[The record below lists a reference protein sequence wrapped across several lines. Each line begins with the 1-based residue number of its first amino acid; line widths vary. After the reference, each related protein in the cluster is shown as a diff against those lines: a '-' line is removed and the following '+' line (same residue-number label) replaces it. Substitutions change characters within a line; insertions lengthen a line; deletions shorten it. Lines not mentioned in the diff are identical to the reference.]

1 MAPRTPLRLLQE
13 GLEVLAMAWQD
24 TCHQV
29 ARSGQP
35 ALFPRGVLTRIRGA
49 LGDTPVVMV
58 KGPRQ
63 AGKSTL
69 ALELI
74 RSGFEATYVTLDD
87 PIALAPALRDPDAF
101 VASFEGPVVIDE
113 VQHVPDLF
121 RAIKLA
127 VDRRRRP
134 GRFLLTGSADVLLLP
149 KVSESLAGRLEVVT
163 LWPLSQSEIE
173 RAQGGLVDA
182 LFAAPAPSI
191 VGSEGLRAATL
202 RRALRGGFPDAVR
215 RDGEARQRW
224 VGAYLSTML
233 QRDVRDLSQIEG
245 LAALPMLLALIAARA
260 ASILN
265 MSELA
270 RAVDLPYRTLVRY
283 VALLEAIFF
292 VRRIPAWSRGLGG
305 RITRHPKVVLVDTGV
320 AAHLQNVELARL
332 QRDETLAGPIVEN
345 FVAMELMKQLEW
357 SRTMPA
363 LYHFRDAAAEVDLVL
378 ERLDGTLVG
387 VEVKAGASVSERELR
402 GLTALAAAA
411 GPKFHRGIVLY
422 TGRTSID
429 LAPRIRAL
437 PINALWQ
444 L

>member
-1 MAPRTPLRLLQE
+1 MARTGRQQE
-13 GLEVLAMAWQD
+13 GK
-24 TCHQV
+24 
-29 ARSGQP
+29 
-35 ALFPRGVLTRIRGA
+35 LFPRGAIARVRAA
-49 LGDTPVVMV
+49 LSDTPVVMI

-74 RSGFEATYVTLDD
+74 RSGFDATYVTLDD

-101 VASFEGPVVIDE
+101 LASFERPVVIDE
-113 VQHVPDLF
+113 VQRAPDLF

-149 KVSESLAGRLEVVT
+149 TVSESLAGRMEVVT

-173 RAQGGLVDA
+173 GRRGGLIDGFFAPTAPSAVGPDA
-182 LFAAPAPSI
+182 LRGAA
-191 VGSEGLRAATL
+191 L
-202 RRALRGGFPDAVR
+202 RRALRGGFPDAVLR
-215 RDGEARQRW
+215 EGEARQRW
-224 VGAYLSTML
+224 LAAYLGTML
-233 QRDVRDLSQIEG
+233 QRDVRDLAQIEG
-245 LAALPMLLALIAARA
+245 LAALPSLLALLAARA

-265 MSELA
+265 MAELA

-283 VALLEAIFF
+283 LALLETIFF
-292 VRRIPAWSRGLGG
+292 VRRLPAWSRGLGG
-305 RITRHPKVVLVDTGV
+305 RIVRHPKMILVDTGV

-332 QRDETLAGPIVEN
+332 ERDETLAGPIIEN
-345 FVAMELMKQLEW
+345 FVAMELVKQIGW
-357 SRTMPA
+357 SRSAPV
-363 LYHFRDAAAEVDLVL
+363 LHHFRNGAAEVDLVL
-378 ERLDGTLVG
+378 ERRDGTVVG

-402 GLTALAAAA
+402 GFTVLAAAA
-411 GPKFHRGIVLY
+411 GRKFHRGFVLY
-422 TGRTSID
+422 AGRTTID

-437 PINALWQ
+437 PMNALWE